1 MNPKLAFLRERFAAG
16 LTSRVAQMREC
27 IETIS
32 QREDPQTEATL
43 ERLFHSLAG
52 IGGTY
57 GYQEITFLARAGE
70 DACRL
75 DDRRNR
81 AARGALLHAI
91 VDAIATASAGVASPA
106 SAHVA

>member
-1 MNPKLAFLRERFAAG
+1 MNPKLAFLRERFATG
-16 LTSRVAQMREC
+16 LSSRVTQMREC
-27 IETIS
+27 IDAVT
-32 QREDPQTEATL
+32 QRQDPATEATL

-57 GYQEITFLARAGE
+57 GYPEITFLAKAGE

-75 DDRRNR
+75 DDRRSR

-91 VDAIATASAGVASPA
+91 VDAIASAAAGLSASAQVA
-106 SAHVA
+106 